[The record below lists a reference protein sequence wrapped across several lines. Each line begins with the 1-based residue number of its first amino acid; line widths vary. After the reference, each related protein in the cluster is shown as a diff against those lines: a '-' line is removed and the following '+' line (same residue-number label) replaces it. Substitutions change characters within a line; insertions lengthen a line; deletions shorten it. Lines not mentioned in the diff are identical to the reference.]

1 MFHVEQNIIF
11 LTAAV
16 VTITA
21 ASLQAQE
28 EALSPLALASENDE
42 AIRHANLGLQD
53 FLLDWPDGA
62 AYHFRAA
69 LHEDPDLLL
78 ASVALL
84 QLEHSRLTPDERQQ
98 RRQDIQRRL
107 ERSPMTP
114 TEGFYL
120 TCFLQALTFNI
131 RELQTNLAQHNTR
144 YRADILAACWLI
156 MLQHTA
162 TPPYDERGN
171 PSPSQQKALTLIRQL
186 DTAYPEHGLICYIRA
201 KIEETAPHIS
211 EEALQSAEKCVRL
224 LSGHPMAARLYGHL
238 LYRAGKAS
246 QAAELFKQ
254 SAHQAHQQLQAWN
267 LPDDALVLESL
278 LYQATALWAAGQDR
292 ASLSCRRHLL
302 KNRQFQ
308 DHWEAAT
315 LPLRVLVGRKEPPT
329 AGELKAAY
337 RVACQ
342 AQLSQDTLPIRDC
355 LYHLL
360 QIRRTLHQGQRA
372 QALRSLEHWEQQHKS
387 LLKEQGGTQLNRRCQ
402 LAIRLS
408 WARVKAEAFPQ
419 AADIWNH
426 NFQEWND
433 PPADLLPE
441 IIPTRSTPLD
451 PHYAD

>member
-16 VTITA
+16 MMITA

-28 EALSPLALASENDE
+28 EALSHLALASENAE
-42 AIRHANLGLQD
+42 AVRHTNLGLQD
-53 FLLDWPDGA
+53 FLLGWRDGA
-62 AYHFRAA
+62 VYHFRAA
-69 LHEDPDLLL
+69 LHEDPNLLL

-84 QLEHSRLTPDERQQ
+84 QLEYSRLTPDERQQ
-98 RRQDIQRRL
+98 RRQDIQSRL
-107 ERSPMTP
+107 ERTPMTP

-120 TCFLQALTFNI
+120 TCFLQALTFNTQ
-131 RELQTNLAQHNTR
+131 ELKTSLVQHSAR

-162 TPPYDERGN
+162 TPSYDEHGN
-171 PSPSQQKALTLIRQL
+171 PSPSQQKALALIRQL
-186 DTAYPEHGLICYIRA
+186 DAAYPEHGLICYTRA
-201 KIEETAPHIS
+201 KIEEIAPQIS

-224 LSGHPMAARLYGHL
+224 LSGHPMATRLYGHL
-238 LYRAGKAS
+238 LYRVGKAS

-292 ASLSCRRHLL
+292 ASLSCRRNLF
-302 KNRQFQ
+302 KNHQFQ

-315 LPLRVLVGRKEPPT
+315 LPLRVLVGRKEAPT
-329 AGELKAAY
+329 SGELKAAY

-342 AQLSQDTLPIRDC
+342 AQLSPDTLPVRDS
-355 LYHLL
+355 LHHLL
-360 QIRRTLHQGQRA
+360 QIRRMLHQGQRT
-372 QALRSLEHWEQQHKS
+372 QALRSLEHWERQNKS
-387 LLKEQGGTQLNRRCQ
+387 LLEEQGGVQLNRRCQ
-402 LAIRLS
+402 QAIRLS

-419 AADIWNH
+419 AADIWNN

-433 PPADLLPE
+433 PPTNLLPE
-441 IIPTRSTPLD
+441 IIPTRSAPLD